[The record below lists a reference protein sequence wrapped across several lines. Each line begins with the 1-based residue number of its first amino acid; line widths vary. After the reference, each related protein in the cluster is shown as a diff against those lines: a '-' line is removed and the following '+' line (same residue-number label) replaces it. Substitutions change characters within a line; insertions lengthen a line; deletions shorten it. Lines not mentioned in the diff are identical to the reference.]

1 MAVRSH
7 DEDIDILILYGLG
20 YNVFGIA
27 VDQRCWCMKTGGLQR
42 FSGPFELPGRFAAFL
57 AGHQQMNW
65 QTCEQRACRDHFN
78 ASAGHDAT
86 IERDHHAIGLGEAL
100 GNRQNRL
107 VQATDNPLDVA
118 SQIAL
123 SMFCRFTAPSEYE

>member
-1 MAVRSH
+1 
-7 DEDIDILILYGLG
+7 
-20 YNVFGIA
+20 
-27 VDQRCWCMKTGGLQR
+27 
-42 FSGPFELPGRFAAFL
+42 
-57 AGHQQMNW
+57 MNW
-65 QTCEQRACRDHFN
+65 QTFEKRACRDHFN

-86 IERDHHAIGLGEAL
+86 IERNHHAIWFGEAL

-123 SMFCRFTAPSEYE
+123 GMFCRFTAPPEYE